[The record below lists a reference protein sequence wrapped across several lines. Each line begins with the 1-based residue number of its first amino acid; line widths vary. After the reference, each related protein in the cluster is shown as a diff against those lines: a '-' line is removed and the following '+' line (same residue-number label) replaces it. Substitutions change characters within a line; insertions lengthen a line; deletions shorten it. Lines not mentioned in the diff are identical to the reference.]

1 MSSSSSPVIS
11 LRHVQFQYA
20 NSTQKI
26 LSIPSF
32 DVKAGEELF
41 LFGASGS
48 GKSTLLEILA
58 GVLTPQSGE
67 VKVLDKNL
75 TKMSSTERDHFR
87 AAHIGYVFQS
97 FNLIPYLSVYENI
110 ELPLHL
116 SPERRARLKGQKSK
130 EAIEHLCN
138 ELGIQELVKKRVTE
152 LSVGQQQRVAV
163 ARALLGRPEIIL
175 ADEPTSALDHDHR
188 EKFIRLLFQ
197 VCEEM
202 NTSVVFVSHDRTL
215 EKLFTRS
222 VSVQS
227 INHVDSSSGRLS

>member
-1 MSSSSSPVIS
+1 MNTSNAAVIS
-11 LRHVQFQYA
+11 LQNVEFKYA
-20 NSTQKI
+20 NSTQKT

-32 DVKAGEELF
+32 EVESGEELF

-67 VKVLDKNL
+67 VKILGQNL
-75 TKMSSTERDHFR
+75 TKMSSTQRDHFR

-116 SPERRARLKGQKSK
+116 SPERRVRLKGQKSK
-130 EAIEHLCN
+130 EAIEHLGK
-138 ELGIQELVKKRVTE
+138 ELGIQDLFQKRVTE

-163 ARALLGRPEIIL
+163 ARALLGQPEIIL

-188 EKFIRLLFQ
+188 EKFIQLLFQ

-202 NTSVVFVSHDRTL
+202 NNSVVFVSHDRTL

-222 VSVQS
+222 VSEQS
-227 INHVDSSSGRLS
+227 INHVDSSVGLS